1 MVADLVQL
9 TLADAGERERE
20 EHQQHVAHTAEVAQ
34 RDGLLILI
42 LEREARCLVAG
53 AKH

>member
-20 EHQQHVAHTAEVAQ
+20 EHQQHILDAAEAAQ
-34 RDGLLILI
+34 RDGLTILV
-42 LEREARCLVAG
+42 LESEVRRLGTGFE
-53 AKH
+53 H